1 MSYWV
6 DHPRNVI
13 NNPDDWR
20 PDLSP
25 GG

>member
-1 MSYWV
+1 MSCWV